1 MADIIFP
8 GESPSSTLGATKL
21 PSNVDLSIWKGDA
34 QEYLIKLESTNT
46 DGTKSPIDLTGCTA
60 QAVIRQDFS
69 ATTTYPFTCTV
80 TNATGGEV
88 KVYLSSADSKNIPA
102 GDYVW
107 NFQITAANGDV
118 RTYLAGD
125 VKVHAEVD

>member
-8 GESPSSTLGATKL
+8 GEVPVANLGTTRL
-21 PSNVDLSIWKGDA
+21 PENLDLSIWQGDV
-34 QEYLIKLESTNT
+34 QEYFINLQGEDVT
-46 DGTKSPIDLTGCTA
+46 PIDLTGCTA
-60 QAVIRQDFS
+60 QAVLRQSFTAPAS
-69 ATTTYPFTCTV
+69 FAFTCTV
-80 TNATGGEV
+80 EDALGGAIRI
-88 KVYLSSADSKNIPA
+88 YMSSDDCALIPA

-125 VKVHAEVD
+125 AKVYAEVD